1 MPSYTSAHLEDNCQ
15 QGVLAFAT
23 RCSQVTEDMARRAAA
38 NDYESDVEEEQ
49 QEQEERTAAAEA
61 AAEGC
66 SEEAAAAL
74 KVLAEAEKKLKELH
88 EQEVRLKV
96 RAGSRGCR
104 QGHEG
109 RQSRLLAGVG
119 AVQHT
124 HTQNVAGGTLC
135 CCLLLVL
142 HSRLFGLSRRSG

>member
-1 MPSYTSAHLEDNCQ
+1 
-15 QGVLAFAT
+15 
-23 RCSQVTEDMARRAAA
+23 MARRAAT
-38 NDYESDVEEEQ
+38 NNYESDVKEEQ
-49 QEQEERTAAAEA
+49 QEQAERAAAAEA
-61 AAEGC
+61 EAEGC

-109 RQSRLLAGVG
+109 RQSCLLAGVG
-119 AVQHT
+119 AVRAHIHRIWQVSHS
-124 HTQNVAGGTLC
+124 VAACCLC
-135 CCLLLVL
+135 CVPGSL
-142 HSRLFGLSRRSG
+142 G